1 MKTKM
6 GFRRKFAYSFF
17 DFATYKDFLVQGLGK
32 SIFYIFLVTLIFSTI
47 TNIKTISM
55 FNSDLSNVQNKLI
68 HDAPKF
74 ELKNGLLS
82 IDSDEPIYYKY
93 DGQMFIFDTTGT
105 TSPSALDS
113 YSDGIYVNSSAL
125 TLRVNYTT
133 VQTIDL
139 ADLDK
144 FIALDE
150 LTVDN
155 KMAQDFLTAIKITFP
170 IVALIINPIISFIA
184 NLISVFVIIGP
195 LSISIGSIMGVK
207 LDYSKACTLSFYATT
222 LPLLLQ
228 ALVEIS
234 GIHLP
239 EFVVVFYGVAL
250 LYCGLAIKEIKNADK
265 SNLNFM

>member
-47 TNIKTISM
+47 TNIKTISI
-55 FNSDLSNVQNKLI
+55 FNSDLSNVQNKLA

-74 ELKNGLLS
+74 ELKDGLLS
-82 IDSDEPIYYKY
+82 IDSNEPIYYKY
-93 DGQMFIFDTTGT
+93 DGQIFIFDTTGAT
-105 TSPSALDS
+105 NPSALDS
-113 YSDGIYVNSSAL
+113 YSDGIYVNSNSL
-125 TLRVNYTT
+125 TFRADYKTL
-133 VQTIDL
+133 QTIKL
-139 ADLDK
+139 ADLNR
-144 FIALDE
+144 

-155 KMAQDFLTAIKITFP
+155 QIAQDLLTTMKVIFP
-170 IVALIINPIISFIA
+170 VILLMFNPILSFFE
-184 NLISVFVIIGP
+184 NLLSGFAIIGP
-195 LSISIGSIMGVK
+195 LSISIGSLMGVK
-207 LDYSKACTLSFYATT
+207 LKYSKACTLSFYAMT

-239 EFVVVFYGVAL
+239 EFVAVFYIVAL

-265 SNLNFM
+265 SNLNFMQ